1 MEGIEEIWKRG
12 TGEAPSKLR
21 PLQVEEALGS
31 ALFPTLRMRRREVA
45 ILAQRR

>member
-21 PLQVEEALGS
+21 PVQVEEALGS
-31 ALFPTLRMRRREVA
+31 ALFPTLRMRRREA